1 MAQEPPQDKGRPQKQ
16 QLTAQGQ
23 NAQGGASAIAQTLVA
38 MLAVLKIIGRR
49 QDKERPSWA
58 QRQR

>member
-23 NAQGGASAIAQTLVA
+23 NAQSGASAIAQTLCEISW
-38 MLAVLKIIGRR
+38 LKNKGDSNGYKNI
-49 QDKERPSWA
+49 
-58 QRQR
+58 